1 MAHVVRRDA
10 VFVNCPFDEAFK
22 PLFDAICFTVVACGF
37 RVRSA
42 LEMIDSS
49 ELRLDKIY
57 KLIEAC
63 DHSIHDL
70 SRVELDDGSGLPRF
84 NMPIELGIAL
94 GFKRFSK
101 RAIALRVLVMDSDK
115 FRYQKFA
122 SDLAGLDI
130 SAHENKSDLVI
141 ARVRHFLS
149 AGRSG
154 IPSPSVISEDY
165 GKFELALPEMA
176 LAHSQTAT
184 ELTYIDRLRL
194 ADFFLSTSR

>member
-1 MAHVVRRDA
+1 
-10 VFVNCPFDEAFK
+10 
-22 PLFDAICFTVVACGF
+22 
-37 RVRSA
+37 
-42 LEMIDSS
+42 
-49 ELRLDKIY
+49 
-57 KLIEAC
+57 
-63 DHSIHDL
+63 
-70 SRVELDDGSGLPRF
+70 
-84 NMPIELGIAL
+84 
-94 GFKRFSK
+94 
-101 RAIALRVLVMDSDK
+101 MDSDK

-165 GKFELALPEMA
+165 GKFELALPETA

-184 ELTYIDRLRL
+184 ELTYIERLRL

>member
-1 MAHVVRRDA
+1 M
-10 VFVNCPFDEAFK
+10 
-22 PLFDAICFTVVACGF
+22 FDAICFTVVACGF